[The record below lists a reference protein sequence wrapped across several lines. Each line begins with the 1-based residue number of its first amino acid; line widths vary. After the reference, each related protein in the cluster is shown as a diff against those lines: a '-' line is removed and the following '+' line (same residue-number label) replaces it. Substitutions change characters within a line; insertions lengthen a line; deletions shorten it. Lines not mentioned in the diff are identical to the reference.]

1 MLRDDNPL
9 NAPSSITLMRLL
21 SSHLQRIFISA
32 PDLILHTDSET
43 YSVISDGKAV
53 NTFFPMDS
61 M

>member
-1 MLRDDNPL
+1 
-9 NAPSSITLMRLL
+9 MRLL

-32 PDLILHTDSET
+32 PDLILHTVDSET